1 MNDED
6 VVQLLLQGQNN
17 LMWFNSNWNE
27 LVRDFNNKFIAIENK
42 EVIESDTNLDSLL
55 NKLRSKG
62 VDSSETM
69 IKFVSKI
76 ASIL

>member
-17 LMWFNSNWNE
+17 LMWFNSNWNK
-27 LVRDFNNKFIAIENK
+27 LAKDFNNKFIAIENK
-42 EVIESDTNLDSLL
+42 EVIESDSDLDSLL
-55 NKLRSKG
+55 DKLKSKG

-69 IKFVSKI
+69 IKFISKI